1 MVFTQRLDYRVMKF
15 KALTSRMDTADVARD
30 VRRAIK
36 AAEELVA
43 VAEADSDSVISKL
56 LGCELLYVHASTFKC
71 HVSYPYIAGKL
82 WFYYV
87 DPSLYRSVF
96 SKLRSFFSELL
107 TLGSS
112 EISRPYY

>member
-1 MVFTQRLDYRVMKF
+1 MVFTQRLGYRIMKL

-56 LGCELLYVHASTFKC
+56 LGCELLYVHPSTFKC

-82 WFYYV
+82 RFYYV

-107 TLGSS
+107 TLGWS